1 MSRRRQPDWDARSDA
16 VLADPLRA
24 YDEMRQRCPVAYDEP
39 HGWSLFRHADVL
51 RVLEDYATFSNV
63 VSKHHSVPNGMD
75 PPEHSHYRRA
85 IEPFFGAERM
95 RLFEPICREIARSLS
110 DALPA
115 LGTIELMQAFA
126 LPFAVRCQCAFLGWP
141 NTLAE
146 PLLAW
151 MRDHQAAA
159 AASDRA
165 ALTLLAA
172 QFKGYV
178 QAELKARRE
187 MSAAEDV
194 MFELMHTD
202 VCGAPLS
209 EDDLTSILRNW
220 TVGEIGSLAA
230 SIGIVASQLAHDE
243 ALQQRLKE
251 SPTRLAALIDELLR
265 IEGPLL
271 SNRRRATREVTIGGR
286 TIAEGEMVTLMWVSA
301 NRDEQVFEGPA
312 EVRLDREPS
321 ANLLYG
327 AGIHVCPG
335 APLARLELRVA
346 FEELL
351 RGSRRIL
358 STGVPALRAVPP
370 ATGWAHLP
378 LQVVE

>member
-1 MSRRRQPDWDARSDA
+1 MSHRKQPDWDPRSDL

-24 YDEMRQRCPVAYDEP
+24 YDEMRQRCPVALNEP

-51 RVLEDYATFSNV
+51 RVLEDHATFSNV
-63 VSKHHSVPNGMD
+63 VSKHHSVPNAMD
-75 PPEHSHYRRA
+75 PPEHTHYRRA
-85 IEPFFGAERM
+85 IEPFFNAERM

-115 LGTIELMQAFA
+115 LGTFDLMQAFA
-126 LPFAVRCQCAFLGWP
+126 LPFSVSCQCAFLGWP
-141 NTLAE
+141 HTLAE

-151 MRDHQAAA
+151 MRDHHAAA

-172 QFKGYV
+172 KFKSYV
-178 QAELKARRE
+178 QAELQVRRVP
-187 MSAAEDV
+187 SAAADV
-194 MFELMHTD
+194 TSELMHTE

-209 EDDLTSILRNW
+209 EADLTSILRNW

-243 ALQQRLKE
+243 ALQQRLKA
-251 SPTRLAALIDELLR
+251 SPAQLAALIDELLR

-286 TIAEGEMVTLMWVSA
+286 TIAEGDLVTLMWVSA
-301 NRDEQVFEGPA
+301 NRDEQAFEHPS

-321 ANLLYG
+321 TNLLYG

-358 STGVPALRAVPP
+358 STDVPALRAAPP
-370 ATGWAHLP
+370 ATGWTRLP